1 EDALLDLSEK
11 FEEIDDEDADSI
23 ASHLNMSIELRQDGY
38 RGDATKKMK
47 QFNKVCADALKG
59 KPIKSAFEN
68 VNEATDKFYIKQLTD
83 TFKRFKLDPRKYEIM
98 MDSSFGAGSKIPV
111 LRPKGG
117 FGDGVMIDQTG
128 SADQIELMSSKSG
141 RPIPGK
147 NKFTDIDQAMVAA
160 TKYVDN
166 IKEAKLNEMDINDPI
181 LVAIRARKTDLK
193 KKAALPKVKKISTK
207 QYYKLMDMES
217 DIIDKM
223 KDAAKEYQRLDS
235 EMNQDAGQKGS
246 NWTDADANRYGGD
259 LDKLQ
264 TKIEK
269 LAKQKLKVKKA
280 IMSYRIN

>member
-1 EDALLDLSEK
+1 
-11 FEEIDDEDADSI
+11 
-23 ASHLNMSIELRQDGY
+23 M
-38 RGDATKKMK
+38 
-47 QFNKVCADALKG
+47 
-59 KPIKSAFEN
+59 
-68 VNEATDKFYIKQLTD
+68 
-83 TFKRFKLDPRKYEIM
+83 
-98 MDSSFGAGSKIPV
+98 
-111 LRPKGG
+111 
-117 FGDGVMIDQTG
+117 
-128 SADQIELMSSKSG
+128 
-141 RPIPGK
+141 GK
-147 NKFTDIDQAMVAA
+147 NFSSEI
-160 TKYVDN
+160 
-166 IKEAKLNEMDINDPI
+166 EAKLNEMDINDPI

-280 IMSYRIN
+280 IMSYRINKTNGDLLVDLVDGQIDITSTNLTLVGRNYTGFGEFINENFIKILENFSGTTAPGTPLTGQLWFDTTGQRLKVYNGTTWE